1 MQRRG
6 AEGEQETVLP
16 RIQFGEVRFGAPDYL
31 WLLLIPALLLL
42 VWAWRFAVRRRDA
55 RRVTRSRTAP
65 LRTRFAFAG
74 DLPFWLCLVVAN
86 VFIIIALARPYGPAV
101 ALRQGGMDL
110 VILQDGSASMR
121 VRDVPGDRWQRSARF
136 LRMLGDSMS
145 WKEDRI
151 AMAVFARIAAPQIR
165 LTKDPNTF
173 FFFLD
178 NLEKA
183 PPFRLEDDSTW
194 DTNLELGI
202 HWGLRLIEKDQELHG
217 PSSNA
222 QLFVLVTDGEA
233 WSGEVEKS
241 LQNAVDAKV
250 PVFVVGVG
258 TLAGGQMPKW
268 VPKTPD
274 DEVDPETP
282 LISRLDRGGLQ
293 KIASVGGGQYFEL
306 DRDGDRHIANTIID
320 AAKRRAPSIG
330 VTEQAEELYWRFLV
344 VAALFMFVGLIFQ
357 REQSALWIQLAGG
370 AIVLVILS
378 TIIG

>member
-1 MQRRG
+1 M
-6 AEGEQETVLP
+6 LP
-16 RIQFGEVRFGAPDYL
+16 RIGFGQITFGAPDYL
-31 WLLLIPALLLL
+31 WLLVIPALLLL
-42 VWAWRFAVRRRDA
+42 AWGWRFVLRRGDA
-55 RRVTRSRTAP
+55 RRVLKGRLLPTRA
-65 LRTRFAFAG
+65 RFAFAG
-74 DLPFWLCLVVAN
+74 DLPFWLFLILST
-86 VFIIIALARPYGPAV
+86 VFIIIALARPHGPAI

-121 VRDVPGDRWQRSARF
+121 VADVPGDRWQRSTRF

-145 WKEDRI
+145 WQSDRI

-178 NLEKA
+178 NLEHA

-202 HWGLRLIEKDQELHG
+202 HWGLRLVEKDQELHG

-222 QLFVLVTDGEA
+222 KIFLMISDGES

-241 LQNAVDAKV
+241 LQNAIDANT

-258 TLAGGQMPKW
+258 TLAGGRMPKW

-274 DEVDPETP
+274 EEADPETP
-282 LISRLDRGGLQ
+282 IISRLDREGLQ
-293 KIASVGGGQYFEL
+293 RIASVGGGQYFEL
-306 DRDGDRHIANTIID
+306 DRDGDRHIANAIID
-320 AAKRRAPSIG
+320 AAKRRAPAIG

-344 VAALFMFVGLIFQ
+344 IGAVLAVIGFLFL
-357 REQSALWIQLAGG
+357 RERSELWIQLVGG
-370 AIVLVILS
+370 VAVLLALS

>member
-1 MQRRG
+1 M
-6 AEGEQETVLP
+6 LP
-16 RIQFGEVRFGAPDYL
+16 RIGFGEITFGAPDYL
-31 WLLLIPALLLL
+31 WLLILPGLLLAAW
-42 VWAWRFAVRRRDA
+42 VWRFALRLRDT
-55 RRVTRSRTAP
+55 RRVLHNRMLPTRSR
-65 LRTRFAFAG
+65 FAVAG
-74 DLPFWLCLVVAN
+74 ELPFWLCLIFSM
-86 VFIIIALARPYGPAV
+86 VFITLALARPHGPAI

-121 VRDVPGDRWQRSARF
+121 VQDAPGDRWQRSTRF

-145 WKEDRI
+145 WQNDRI
-151 AMAVFARIAAPQIR
+151 ALAVFARIAAPQIR

-222 QLFVLVTDGEA
+222 QIFVMISDGES

-241 LQNAVDAKV
+241 LQNAVDSNV
-250 PVFVVGVG
+250 PLFVVGVG
-258 TLAGGQMPKW
+258 TLAGGRMPKW

-274 DEVDPETP
+274 EEADPETP
-282 LISRLDRGGLQ
+282 LISRLDREGLQ

-306 DRDGDRHIANTIID
+306 DRDGDRHIANAIID
-320 AAKRRAPSIG
+320 AAKRRAPAIG

-344 VAALFMFVGLIFQ
+344 MGAALAILGFLFL
-357 REQSALWIQLAGG
+357 RERSELWIQLVGG
-370 AIVLVILS
+370 IMVLLALS